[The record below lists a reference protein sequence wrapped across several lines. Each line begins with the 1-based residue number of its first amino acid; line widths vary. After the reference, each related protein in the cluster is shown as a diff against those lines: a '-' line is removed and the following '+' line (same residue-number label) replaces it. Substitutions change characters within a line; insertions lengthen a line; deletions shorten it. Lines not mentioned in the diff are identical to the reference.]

1 MGALVVFYLRVLITL
16 IMLAFFGFMVMYF
29 VMSLKLIR
37 LGNKEDNINKK
48 RSAQKSLLWS
58 VAGMMLVFFVWL
70 IIITYIKP

>member
-1 MGALVVFYLRVLITL
+1 MTFFYLRVLFTL

-37 LGNKEDNINKK
+37 LGNKEANVNKK

-58 VAGMMLVFFVWL
+58 VSGMMMVFLIWL
-70 IIITYIKP
+70 FIITY